1 VSVERLTAAA
11 RTLLQEEI
19 AAAHGREVSFVV
31 RADPNGALTDA
42 RVVARGTIDAV
53 LALPGVATRGEM
65 LIHNHPSGF
74 LEPSGADLHVAA
86 RLHDEGVGFGIVN
99 NEVSTL
105 YVVVECPRARTVARL
120 DSLAVANLLTE
131 SGPVARVLGTAA
143 FEDRPGQRDMAAY
156 IADAYND
163 GGIALLEAGT
173 GVGKSF
179 AYLVPAIEW
188 ARVNGERT
196 VVSTNTINLQE
207 QLVGKDLPIL
217 SRAFST
223 GERGVTFALLKGW
236 RNYLCL
242 SRLEQARAGQE
253 SLFDEGRGAE
263 LESIAGWAARTAD
276 GSLSDLVEEPSSEVW
291 DAVAAEADLCT
302 RLKCPH
308 FDRCFV
314 FAARRRAAEADVVV
328 VNHHLLASDLAV
340 RIASDN
346 WQEAA
351 VLPPYR
357 RLVLDEAHHLED
369 VAAHH
374 LGTQVSMLGVQRLL
388 GRLERNGR
396 GLLPT
401 LAAELGTHT
410 DLLGAASRDLLTR
423 TVLDALVAA
432 RRWADELFGRLARR
446 LETEQAATPVLRLT
460 DAFAADAVWREGLDV
475 ALDNLLVAFSKLRDG
490 VETIADR
497 LSIDDPAE
505 MRTRLIG
512 ELRGVVRRLDTAAE
526 GLKATLQPVGYR
538 PAAGPTVRWM
548 ERRGRRTPNLTLSA
562 VPLDLAPVLKE
573 ALFDRVETV
582 VLTSATL
589 AAGGEFTFL
598 EERLGLSLPPSRVT
612 VREILPSPFDFGAQ
626 CVFGIPTDIP
636 EPRDDESGH
645 GAAVA
650 RVLLELAH
658 ASDGGIFALFTSHGA
673 LRRTADAIRGQGHV
687 GARWPLLV
695 QGEGQRDQL
704 LRRFRD
710 AGSAILLGTDSFWEG
725 VDVPGRALRVLI
737 LAKLPF
743 KVPSEPLTAARLER
757 LTEAGV
763 DGFSH
768 YLVPLAAL
776 KLKQGF
782 GRLIRTKSDVGAVV
796 LLDRRVVTK
805 RYGATML
812 EGLPP
817 ASKAIGNWPD
827 VRRELEEFFALH
839 SIGTPVSWT
848 GS

>member
-1 VSVERLTAAA
+1 MSVERLTAAA
-11 RTLLQEEI
+11 RTLLQQEI

-31 RADPNGALTDA
+31 RFDPNGTLSDA

-99 NEVSTL
+99 NDVSTL
-105 YVVVECPRARTVARL
+105 YIVVEMPRARVLARL
-120 DSLAVANLLTE
+120 DSLEIANLLTE
-131 SGPVARVLGTAA
+131 SGPVARVLGTSA

-156 IADAYND
+156 VADAYND

-179 AYLVPAIEW
+179 AYLVPALEW

-196 VVSTNTINLQE
+196 IVSTNTINLQE

-217 SRAFST
+217 ARAFST
-223 GERGVTFALLKGW
+223 GERAVTFALLKGW

-263 LESIAGWAARTAD
+263 LEAIAGWASRTAD
-276 GSLSDLVEEPSSEVW
+276 GSLSDLVEEPSNDVW
-291 DAVAAEADLCT
+291 DAVAAESDLCT

-369 VAAHH
+369 VAAQH
-374 LGTQVSMLGVQRLL
+374 LGTQVSMIGVQRLL

-401 LAAELGTHT
+401 LAAELSTHQ
-410 DLLGAASRDLLTR
+410 DLIGAASRDLLGR
-423 TVLDALVAA
+423 TVLDALGAA
-432 RRWADELFGRLARR
+432 RRWAEELFGRLGRR
-446 LETEQAATPVLRLT
+446 LETEQVLRFT
-460 DAFAADAVWREGLDV
+460 DAFATDNVWREGLDV

-512 ELRGVVRRLDTAAE
+512 ELRGVVRRLDAAAE

-538 PAAGPTVRWM
+538 PPIGPAVRWM

-573 ALFDRVETV
+573 ALFDRTETV
-582 VLTSATL
+582 ILTSATL

-612 VREILPSPFDFGAQ
+612 VREILPSPFDFAAQ

-636 EPRDDESGH
+636 EPREDESGH
-645 GAAVA
+645 GSAVA

-658 ASDGGIFALFTSHGA
+658 ASDGGVFGLFTSHGA
-673 LRRTADAIRGQGHV
+673 LRRAADAIRGHV
-687 GARWPLLV
+687 GGRWPLLV
-695 QGEGQRDQL
+695 QGEAQRDQL

-757 LTEAGV
+757 LTDAGV
-763 DGFSH
+763 DGFAH

-805 RYGATML
+805 RYGAVML

-817 ASKAIGNWPD
+817 AARAIGNWPE
-827 VRRELEEFFALH
+827 VRREVEEFFAMH
-839 SIGTPVSWT
+839 SIGAPPPASW
-848 GS
+848 S

>member
-1 VSVERLTAAA
+1 VSVERLTAATRA
-11 RTLLQEEI
+11 LLQEEI

-53 LALPGVATRGEM
+53 LALPGVAQKGEM
-65 LIHNHPSGF
+65 LLHNHPSGF

-86 RLHDEGVGFGIVN
+86 RLHDEGVGFGIVDN
-99 NEVSTL
+99 DVSTL
-105 YVVVECPRARTVARL
+105 YVVVECPRARSLTRL
-120 DSLAVANLLTE
+120 DALAVANLLAE
-131 SGPVARVLGTAA
+131 PGPVARVLGTTA

-179 AYLVPAIEW
+179 AYLVPALEW
-188 ARVNGERT
+188 ARLNGERT
-196 VVSTNTINLQE
+196 IVSTNTINLQE

-223 GERGVTFALLKGW
+223 GDRAVTFALLKGW

-253 SLFDEGRGAE
+253 SLFDDARGAE
-263 LESIAGWAARTAD
+263 LDAIAGWASRTAD
-276 GSLSDLVEEPSSEVW
+276 GSLSDLVEEPSSDVW
-291 DAVAAEADLCT
+291 DAVAAESDLCT

-314 FAARRRAAEADVVV
+314 FAARRRAAEADVVI

-340 RIASDN
+340 RIVSDN

-369 VAAHH
+369 VAAQH

-401 LAAELGTHT
+401 LAAELSTHE
-410 DLLGAASRDLLTR
+410 DLLGAASRDLLGR
-423 TVLDALVAA
+423 TVLDALAAA
-432 RRWADELFGRLARR
+432 RRGAEELFGRLARR
-446 LETEQAATPVLRLT
+446 LDAEQSATPVLRLT
-460 DAFAADAVWREGLDV
+460 DAFAEDAVWREGLDV
-475 ALDNLLVAFSKLRDG
+475 ALDNLLIAFSKLRDG

-512 ELRGVVRRLDTAAE
+512 ELRGVVRRLDTAADA
-526 GLKATLQPVGYR
+526 LKATLQPR
-538 PAAGPTVRWM
+538 NPSAHLPTSPSVRWM

-658 ASDGGIFALFTSHGA
+658 ASDGGIFGLFTSYAA
-673 LRRTADAIRGQGHV
+673 LRRTAEAVRGHING
-687 GARWPLLV
+687 RWPLLV

-704 LRRFRD
+704 LRRFRE

-743 KVPSEPLTAARLER
+743 KVPTEPLTAARLER
-757 LTEAGV
+757 LTQAGV
-763 DGFSH
+763 DGFTH

-782 GRLIRTKSDVGAVV
+782 GRLIRTKSDVGVVV

-805 RYGATML
+805 RYGAAML

-817 ASKAIGNWPD
+817 AARAIGNWPD
-827 VRRELEEFFALH
+827 VRREVEEFFAMH
-839 SIGTPVSWT
+839 SIGSPPSW
-848 GS
+848 S

>member
-31 RADPNGALTDA
+31 RADPNGTLADA

-53 LALPGVATRGEM
+53 LALPGVAQKGEM
-65 LIHNHPSGF
+65 VLHNHPSGL

-99 NEVSTL
+99 NDVSTL
-105 YVVVECPRARTVARL
+105 YVVVECPRARALRRL
-120 DSLAVANLLTE
+120 DALDIANLLTE

-156 IADAYND
+156 IADVYND

-188 ARVNGERT
+188 ARLNGERT

-223 GERGVTFALLKGW
+223 GDRTVTFALLKGW

-253 SLFDEGRGAE
+253 SLFDDGRGAE
-263 LESIAGWAARTAD
+263 LEAIAGWASRTAD
-276 GSLSDLVEEPSSEVW
+276 GSLSDLVEEPSNDVW
-291 DAVAAEADLCT
+291 DAVAAESDLCT

-369 VAAHH
+369 VAAQH
-374 LGTQVSMLGVQRLL
+374 LGMQVSMLGVQRLL

-401 LAAELGTHT
+401 LAAELSSHD
-410 DLLGAASRDLLTR
+410 DLLGAASRDLLGR
-423 TVLDALVAA
+423 TVLDALSAA

-446 LETEQAATPVLRLT
+446 LDTEPAAAPVLRLT
-460 DAFAADAVWREGLDV
+460 DAFAGDTVWREGLDV
-475 ALDNLLVAFSKLRDG
+475 ALDNLLIAFSKLREG
-490 VETIADR
+490 VETITDR

-512 ELRGVVRRLDTAAE
+512 ELRGVVRRLDSAAE

-538 PAAGPTVRWM
+538 PPAGAAVRWM

-582 VLTSATL
+582 ILTSATL

-612 VREILPSPFDFGAQ
+612 IREILPSPFDFGAQ

-650 RVLLELAH
+650 RVLLDLAH
-658 ASDGGIFALFTSHGA
+658 ASDGGIFALFTSHGQ
-673 LRRTADAIRGQGHV
+673 LRRTADAIRGAV
-687 GARWPLLV
+687 AARWPLLV

-757 LTEAGV
+757 LTAAGV
-763 DGFSH
+763 DGFTH

-805 RYGATML
+805 RYGASML

-817 ASKAIGNWPD
+817 ASRSIGNWPD
-827 VRRELEEFFALH
+827 VRRELEEFFAMH
-839 SIGTPVSWT
+839 SIGTPLSW
-848 GS
+848 S

>member
-1 VSVERLTAAA
+1 MSAERLTAAA
-11 RTLLQEEI
+11 RALLQEEI

-31 RADPNGALTDA
+31 RADPNGTLTDA

-53 LALPGVATRGEM
+53 LALPGVAQRGEM

-86 RLHDEGVGFGIVN
+86 RLHDEGAGFGIVN
-99 NEVSTL
+99 NDVSTL
-105 YVVVECPRARTVARL
+105 YVVVECPRARSVTRL
-120 DSLAVANLLTE
+120 DALEIANLLTE
-131 SGPVARVLGTAA
+131 SGPVARVLGTTA

-156 IADAYND
+156 VADAYND

-179 AYLVPAIEW
+179 AYLVPALEW
-188 ARVNGERT
+188 ARLNGERT

-263 LESIAGWAARTAD
+263 LESIAGWAARTSD
-276 GSLSDLVEEPSSEVW
+276 GSLSDLVEEPSSDVW
-291 DAVAAEADLCT
+291 DAVAAESDLCT

-401 LAAELGTHT
+401 LAAELSTHD
-410 DLLGAASRDLLTR
+410 DLLASASGDLLTR
-423 TVLDALVAA
+423 SVLDALVAA
-432 RRWADELFGRLARR
+432 RRWAEELFGRLGRR
-446 LETEQAATPVLRLT
+446 LDTDQVLRLT
-460 DAFAADAVWREGLDV
+460 DSFAADGVWREGLDV

-512 ELRGVVRRLDTAAE
+512 ELRGVVRRLETAAE

-538 PAAGPTVRWM
+538 APAGPAVRWM

-612 VREILPSPFDFGAQ
+612 VREILPSPFDYGAQ

-673 LRRTADAIRGQGHV
+673 LRRTADAIRGEV

-743 KVPSEPLTAARLER
+743 KVPTEPLTAARLER

-763 DGFSH
+763 DGFTH

-805 RYGATML
+805 RYGASML

-817 ASKAIGNWPD
+817 ASKAIGNWQD
-827 VRRELEEFFALH
+827 VRRELEEFFAMH
-839 SIGTPVSWT
+839 SIGTPVSW
-848 GS
+848 S

>member
-31 RADPNGALTDA
+31 RADANGTLTDA
-42 RVVARGTIDAV
+42 RVVARGTVDAV
-53 LALPGVATRGEM
+53 LALPGVAQRGEM
-65 LIHNHPSGF
+65 LLHNHPSGF

-99 NEVSTL
+99 NDVSTL
-105 YVVVECPRARTVARL
+105 YVVVELPRARTLARL
-120 DSLAVANLLTE
+120 DSPEIANLLTE
-131 SGPVARVLGTAA
+131 SGPVARVLGRSS

-173 GVGKSF
+173 GIGKSF
-179 AYLVPAIEW
+179 AYLVPALEW

-217 SRAFST
+217 ARAFST
-223 GERGVTFALLKGW
+223 GERAVTFALLKGW

-253 SLFDEGRGAE
+253 SLFDDARGAE
-263 LESIAGWAARTAD
+263 LDAIAGWAARTAD
-276 GSLSDLVEEPSSEVW
+276 GSLSDLVEEPSNEVW
-291 DAVAAEADLCT
+291 DAVAAESDLCT

-369 VAAHH
+369 VAAQH

-396 GLLPT
+396 GLLPA
-401 LAAELGTHT
+401 LAAELSTHE
-410 DLLGAASRDLLTR
+410 DLLGAASRDLLGR
-423 TVLDALVAA
+423 SVLDALGAA
-432 RRWADELFGRLARR
+432 RRWADELFARLGRR
-446 LETEQAATPVLRLT
+446 LDAEQVLRLT
-460 DAFAADAVWREGLDV
+460 DSFAEDAVWREGLDV
-475 ALDNLLVAFSKLRDG
+475 ALDNLLIAFSKLRDG

-512 ELRGVVRRLDTAAE
+512 ELRGVVRRLDAAAE

-538 PAAGPTVRWM
+538 APVGPAVRWM

-612 VREILPSPFDFGAQ
+612 VREILPSPFDFAAQ

-673 LRRTADAIRGQGHV
+673 LRRTADAVRGQV

-743 KVPSEPLTAARLER
+743 KVPTEPLTAARLER
-757 LTEAGV
+757 LTQAGV
-763 DGFSH
+763 DGFTH

-805 RYGATML
+805 RYGASML

-817 ASKAIGNWPD
+817 ASKAIGNWPE
-827 VRRELEEFFALH
+827 VRQELEEFFALH
-839 SIGTPVSWT
+839 GIGAPTRVL
-848 GS
+848 G